1 MIRHYVLPD
10 ELPVHWDE
18 SLAGLLMR
26 YAGLYGINVPHKLL
40 VRLDQGARILPSYA
54 GLDPSSHDGAALG
67 RFLNLPPETA
77 HGMSNWDPRPTY
89 TKVLGSAV
97 STDLTDCA
105 TRQVCPTCLAE
116 GPYHRASWLLAAV
129 PACPDHGC
137 ALLACCPVCDVR
149 LKWSGK
155 SVLACSACQADLRSS
170 PTSELPADEVAAVR
184 GVIGLFRDGRP
195 HASGLGPGDMLQA
208 VYEVGRAR
216 TGLHRTGRAAGN
228 ITRHREAL
236 PRILAS
242 GWHALDPWPGAYR
255 AFLGELT
262 SGSAG
267 REAKRGF
274 VKEFGPFAEKL
285 HHNRRNAWAIPL
297 GSELA
302 DYAIGR
308 PSMDIRSSYLRSRGS
323 GRHEG
328 ERQYSVNE
336 AARLLGVSVDTVAR
350 TSARLKLNMVASAPG
365 VERKLR
371 GADVRRLVDLQE
383 AREDA
388 LSLKAAA
395 TVLGISS
402 PTLKQLV
409 TMDLVKDIPRSDR
422 VRTRDAFLQRN
433 LTEFLKSFERAAGSA
448 PEVDDPFGAFRVLG
462 TGGSRDG
469 FGTLRICSEVTAGT
483 LKPIAIWKNGKGLQR
498 YLFPRY
504 IDPYAS
510 DRTSKRKSSNP
521 RATHELSAG

>member
-1 MIRHYVLPD
+1 M
-10 ELPVHWDE
+10 
-18 SLAGLLMR
+18 
-26 YAGLYGINVPHKLL
+26 
-40 VRLDQGARILPSYA
+40 
-54 GLDPSSHDGAALG
+54 
-67 RFLNLPPETA
+67 
-77 HGMSNWDPRPTY
+77 
-89 TKVLGSAV
+89 LGSAV

-105 TRQVCPTCLAE
+105 TRQVCPACLAE
-116 GPYHRASWLLAAV
+116 EPYHRASWLLAAV

-137 ALLACCPVCDVR
+137 CLLVCCPVCDAR
-149 LKWSGK
+149 LKWSGMT
-155 SVLACSACQADLRSS
+155 VFACSACQADLRSQ
-170 PTSELPADEVAAVR
+170 PTSVLRADEVAAVR
-184 GVIGLFRDGRP
+184 GVMCLFRDGRP
-195 HASGLGPGDMLQA
+195 YASGLGPGDMLQA

-216 TGLHRTGRAAGN
+216 TGLHRARRAAGN

-242 GWHALDPWPGAYR
+242 GWHALNPWPGAYR
-255 AFLGELT
+255 AFLEELT

-267 REAKRGF
+267 REARRGF
-274 VKEFGPFAEKL
+274 AKEFGPFAEKL

-336 AARLLGVSVDTVAR
+336 AARLLGVSVDTVER
-350 TSARLKLNMVASAPG
+350 TSARLKLNMVASGPG

-371 GADVRRLVDLQE
+371 GADIRRLAELQE
-383 AREDA
+383 ARGDT

-402 PTLKQLV
+402 PTLKLLV
-409 TMDLVKDIPRSDR
+409 AMDLVKDIPRSDR
-422 VRTRDAFLQRN
+422 VRTRDAFLHRN
-433 LTEFLKSFERAAGSA
+433 LTEFLETFETAAGSA
-448 PEVDDPFGAFRVLG
+448 PEVDDPSGAFRVLG
-462 TGGSRDG
+462 AGSSSDG
-469 FGTLRICSEVTAGT
+469 FGVLRICREVAART
-483 LKPIAIWKNGKGLQR
+483 LKPIAIWKDGRGLQR

-504 IDPYAS
+504 FNS
-510 DRTSKRKSSNP
+510 DARV
-521 RATHELSAG
+521 RATKPYRPRPTQDMPAR